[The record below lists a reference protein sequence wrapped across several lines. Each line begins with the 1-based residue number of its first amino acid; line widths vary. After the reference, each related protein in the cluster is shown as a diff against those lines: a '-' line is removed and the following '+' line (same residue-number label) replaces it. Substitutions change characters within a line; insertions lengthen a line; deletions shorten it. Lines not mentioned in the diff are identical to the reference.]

1 MVIALREFS
10 SLKEFIKSIDDEINE
25 LRKGLGELLRKLE
38 EVRIRAEQERKIREL
53 LSKLGRELPSTLPN
67 VIDFKN
73 TRLILNPTPEQEVS
87 SLEQA
92 VESINNRVTYL
103 QAIRKDLEVLGAS
116 DIEVKVVVIYVES
129 LPRIILLKM

>member
-53 LSKLGRELPSTLPN
+53 LSKLGRELPSALPN

-116 DIEVKVVVIYVES
+116 DIEVKVVVIYVEG